1 MTELWTFEI
10 FESEPMADRFDLTGW
25 AVEAEDGHLG
35 KVDEATYD
43 VGRSY
48 IVVDTGF
55 WIFGKKRMIPAGAL
69 RSIDPD
75 TKTVYVALTK
85 EQVKQAPD
93 YEEVA
98 RNRGDDEYMQRHTEY
113 YVQSRQP
120 RSASPT
126 KRGQN

>member
-1 MTELWTFEI
+1 MTELWTFET
-10 FESEPMADRFDLTGW
+10 FETEAMSGRFDLTGW

-48 IVVDTGF
+48 VVVDTGF
-55 WIFGKKRMIPAGAL
+55 WIFGKKRMIPAGAI
-69 RSIDPD
+69 RRIDPD
-75 TKTVYVALTK
+75 TKTVYVAQTK

-98 RNRGDDEYMQRHTEY
+98 RNRGDEYMQRHTDY
-113 YVQSRQP
+113 YGQSWQP
-120 RSASPT
+120 RTTSPT
-126 KRGQN
+126 KRSQN